1 MWLSQLPPAAV
12 YAVLALL
19 AAVENVIPP
28 VPSDAAVGLGAFLTN
43 RGLTTPV
50 GVFAVT
56 WVANLGGSAAVY
68 FASRRYGRRLFSTRI
83 GRRLL
88 APRSLA
94 VIEREYLRFGVAG
107 IFFSRFLPGF
117 RAVVPPFAG
126 LVGLSPLRTL
136 VPMAL
141 ASALWYGGITILG
154 TVIGSEWERINRII
168 LGVNRTLG
176 IVALV
181 IVVAGLVWYLRR
193 RRRRQRERVWH
204 ATEEALDPTGPSFLA
219 GSEIMEGSAREAAAL
234 LVLELAYADQA
245 LTPADREIIAS
256 HLRDRWG
263 LPSSERPPAPEEEH
277 ERRTRFMEYAHRLG
291 QRFGQKE
298 RLALVERMWH
308 VAFSDGTIGLHEA
321 RLMLLARELL
331 GIDKDDL
338 VEVRGR
344 LQTPSPP

>member
-1 MWLSQLPPAAV
+1 M
-12 YAVLALL
+12 
-19 AAVENVIPP
+19 
-28 VPSDAAVGLGAFLTN
+28 
-43 RGLTTPV
+43 
-50 GVFAVT
+50 
-56 WVANLGGSAAVY
+56 
-68 FASRRYGRRLFSTRI
+68 

-107 IFFSRFLPGF
+107 IFVSRFLPGI

-136 VPMAL
+136 LPMGL
-141 ASALWYGGITILG
+141 ASGIWYGGITILG
-154 TVIGSEWERINRII
+154 TLIGSNWERINQII
-168 LGVNRTLG
+168 TGINRTLG
-176 IVALV
+176 IATLLLV
-181 IVVAGLVWYLRR
+181 IVGLVWYLLR

-204 ATEEALDPTGPSFLA
+204 ATEEALDPAGPSFLA
-219 GSEIMEGSAREAAAL
+219 GSDIMEGSARQAAAL

-245 LTPADREIIAS
+245 LTPTDRELVAS

-263 LPSSERPPAPEEEH
+263 LTSSERPPAPEAEH
-277 ERRTRFMEYAHRLG
+277 ERRTRFMEYARRLG

-298 RLALVERMWH
+298 RLALVERMWN
-308 VAFSDGTIGLHEA
+308 VAFSDGAIGLHEE
-321 RLMLLARELL
+321 RLMLIAGELL

-344 LQTPSPP
+344 LQTPSAR

>member
-1 MWLSQLPPAAV
+1 MPPAAV

-19 AAVENVIPP
+19 AAVENVVPP

-43 RGLTTPV
+43 RGLTPPL

-56 WVANLGGSAAVY
+56 WSANLAGAAAVY
-68 FASRRYGRRLFSTRI
+68 FASRRYGRRLFTTKL

-88 APRSLA
+88 TPRSLA

-126 LVGLSPLRTL
+126 LVRLSPVRTL

-141 ASALWYGGITILG
+141 ASAIWYGGITILG

-168 LGVNRTLG
+168 TGVNRTLG
-176 IVALV
+176 IAAVV
-181 IVVAGLVWYLRR
+181 IIVAGLMWYLLRR
-193 RRRRQRERVWH
+193 RRRQQERVWH
-204 ATEEALDPTGPSFLA
+204 ATEEALDPAGPSFLA
-219 GSEIMEGSAREAAAL
+219 GSDIMEGTAREAAAL
-234 LVLELAYADQA
+234 LVLELAYADHA
-245 LTPADREIIAS
+245 LTPADREIVAA
-256 HLRDRWG
+256 HLRARWG
-263 LPSSERPPAPEEEH
+263 LSSSESPPAPEPEH
-277 ERRTRFMEYAHRLG
+277 ERRTRFVEYARRLG

-308 VAFSDGTIGLHEA
+308 VAFSDGTIGLHEE

-331 GIDKDDL
+331 GIDTDDL
-338 VEVRGR
+338 AEVRER

>member
-1 MWLSQLPPAAV
+1 M
-12 YAVLALL
+12 
-19 AAVENVIPP
+19 
-28 VPSDAAVGLGAFLTN
+28 
-43 RGLTTPV
+43 
-50 GVFAVT
+50 
-56 WVANLGGSAAVY
+56 ANLAGAAAVY
-68 FASRRYGRRLFSTRI
+68 FVARRYGRRLFATKI

-107 IFFSRFLPGF
+107 IFVSRFLPGI

-136 VPMAL
+136 LPMAL
-141 ASALWYGGITILG
+141 ASGIWYGGITILG
-154 TVIGSEWERINRII
+154 TLIGSNWERINQII
-168 LGVNRTLG
+168 TGINRTLG
-176 IVALV
+176 IATLLLV
-181 IVVAGLVWYLRR
+181 IVGLVWYLLR

-204 ATEEALDPTGPSFLA
+204 ATEEALDPAGPSFLA
-219 GSEIMEGSAREAAAL
+219 GSDIMEGSARQAAAL

-245 LTPADREIIAS
+245 LTPTDRELVAS

-263 LPSSERPPAPEEEH
+263 LPSSERPPAPEAEH
-277 ERRTRFMEYAHRLG
+277 ERRTRFMEYARRLG

-298 RLALVERMWH
+298 RLALVERMWN
-308 VAFSDGTIGLHEA
+308 VAFSDGAIGLHEE
-321 RLMLLARELL
+321 RLMLLAGELL

-344 LQTPSPP
+344 LQTPSAQ